1 MGLLILAISSILAVL
16 ILLWVSL
23 IAVWMGAGFDGNQ
36 MAQIALVAGVV
47 VFSLAA
53 VATLLFFINR
63 SRLDRAR
70 AMAIETELARNLIT
84 INDYRKAVLDLE
96 KASNGK
102 K

>member
-1 MGLLILAISSILAVL
+1 MGLLILAISMIIAVL

-23 IAVWMGAGFDGNQ
+23 ISVWMGAGFDGTQ
-36 MAQIALVAGVV
+36 AAQIALVAGVI
-47 VFSLAA
+47 VFTLVA
-53 VATLLFFINR
+53 VATLLFTIGR

-70 AMAIETELARNLIT
+70 AIALELELARNLVT
-84 INDYRKAVLDLE
+84 VNEYRKAVLDLE

>member
-53 VATLLFFINR
+53 VATLLFFITR